1 MGRVGDV
8 EKKMSWRKILQDD
21 YMDIIQEIDVIDVIL
36 IYISNLSIV
45 AERFEPSGKLIWLSI
60 DLLPDQLCSQS
71 RTLPKPFRLI

>member
-8 EKKMSWRKILQDD
+8 KKKILEKKLQDD
-21 YMDIIQEIDVIDVIL
+21 YMDIFQEIDVIDVI

-45 AERFEPSGKLIWLSI
+45 AERYEPSGKLIWLSI